1 MIDAFKWVP
10 YNHSGSFFPQ
20 YTCMHTR
27 HKVSSCKTIKDSTMK
42 SSSSFSPAQQSPCTG
57 GWNTPHEAAT
67 ADKSGISTL
76 SSIFSRNTAVYSIT
90 IKEFI
95 ISGNGAQVK
104 AAVNHILSHKSMPD
118 ESDTWLLFLSLCI
131 ISRNSLLLFWLGFSS
146 HLAQHLS

>member
-1 MIDAFKWVP
+1 MIDALEWVAH
-10 YNHSGSFFPQ
+10 NHSGSFSPQ
-20 YTCMHTR
+20 YTWMHTW
-27 HKVSSCKTIKDSTMK
+27 HKASSCQIIKHSTMN
-42 SSSSFSPAQQSPCTG
+42 SSSPFSPEQQSPCTG
-57 GWNTPHEAAT
+57 TGTTPHEAAT
-67 ADKSGISTL
+67 ADKSGISTP
-76 SSIFSRNTAVYSIT
+76 SSRFSRNTAVYSIT

-146 HLAQHLS
+146 HPAQHLS